1 MRSRSVRPH
10 LGPWRRSAIL
20 LSLAVGLGLGLGSV
34 GVHAS
39 ATVEI
44 DDAFVREST
53 DGRQWEV
60 GNRALTYRLG
70 LDASG
75 RLAVLSLAR
84 PDRESVVVAGA
95 ADADVTIGDQRVT
108 IGDRAFRFVAAEAAN
123 VDGRAVL
130 TLAFAYRDRPVTVGR
145 HYAVS
150 PGAAVIEMWT
160 TVSADEETTLRNL
173 DGLRLEVTPRDAW
186 WHRGHDTPDAD
197 GGPFT
202 RQTARID
209 DGQQVS
215 FGSPVL
221 SSTDAL
227 PWFGLDAGD
236 DRLLVGLAW
245 SGGWRTVLWGTAAGT
260 YVHLGLPDMSVAVR
274 PDRPVEFPHAF
285 VGLTDG
291 TAGAGAEAFAAWIA
305 SRRAGRAF
313 PQLATYNTWFT
324 FGTYIDADLI
334 RRQIDAF
341 ADVGGELFQLDAG
354 WYPPLNARDRF
365 DFSAG
370 LGSWQIDRA
379 RFPDGLGVLA
389 DHARRRGLKFAVWVE
404 PERVDMATVG
414 RPGQARERFLA
425 QDHGQYQ
432 PGQDNAAATQAQI
445 CLADEEAW
453 QWVRDRLF
461 AFLDEARPDYL
472 KIDLNGW
479 LICARTDHDH
489 SGDGGNFAHVRGL
502 YRLLAALRE
511 RYPQMAIENCAGG
524 ARRLD
529 AEMLTRADAHWMDDR
544 TVPAARVRHHLQ
556 VLSAIV
562 PPQALLSYLMGNE
575 DESLT
580 GSRDLALL
588 ARSRMPGTFGL
599 TLDFRTVDAGTSR
612 GLATQ
617 IDAYKQLRALR
628 GAPFAT
634 ALTDPVGV
642 NGGGPGWDVVQ
653 QLNPATGVAT
663 VFAFRNADSASRVR
677 VQLSHLRPGTT
688 YRVRSLDRGPL
699 GQAAADDLMQ
709 GGFDIDASAQSA
721 AQVIVFEP
729 Q

>member
-1 MRSRSVRPH
+1 MTSRRAVPLVRP
-10 LGPWRRSAIL
+10 RRRPHGR
-20 LSLAVGLGLGLGSV
+20 VGLFLVAALALSSGGLRAAASV
-34 GVHAS
+34 EV
-39 ATVEI
+39 

-60 GNRALTYRLG
+60 GNRAVTYRLG

-84 PDRESVVVAGA
+84 PDRESVVVPGA

-123 VDGRAVL
+123 IDGRAVL

-150 PGAAVIEMWT
+150 PGAPVIEMWT
-160 TVSADEETTLRNL
+160 TVSADEETTLREA
-173 DGLRLEVTPRDAW
+173 DGLRLEVVPRDAW
-186 WHRGHDTPDAD
+186 WHRGHDTPDAA

-202 RQTARID
+202 RRTARID

-227 PWFGLDAGD
+227 PWFGLDGGD
-236 DRLLVGLAW
+236 DRLLFGLAW

-260 YVHLGLPDMSVAVR
+260 YVHIGLAEMSTVAR

-285 VGLTDG
+285 VGLT
-291 TAGAGAEAFAAWIA
+291 GAVPGAEAEAFAGWLA
-305 SRRAGRAF
+305 SRRAGRSF

-334 RRQIDAF
+334 RRQMDAF

-370 LGSWQIDRA
+370 LGSWQVDRE
-379 RFPDGLGVLA
+379 RFPEGLGVLS
-389 DHARRRGLKFAVWVE
+389 DHAHRRGLKFAVWVE

-425 QDHGQYQ
+425 REHGQYQ
-432 PGQDNAAATQAQI
+432 PGHADAAATQAQV
-445 CLADEEAW
+445 CLGDEEAW

-479 LICARTDHDH
+479 LVCTRTDHDH
-489 SGDGGNFAHVRGL
+489 AEDGGNFAHVHGL

-529 AEMLTRADAHWMDDR
+529 AEMLTRTDAHWMDDR

-562 PPQALLSYLMGNE
+562 PPQALLSYLMGNQ

-580 GSRDLALL
+580 DTRDLALL

-599 TLDFRTVDAGTSR
+599 TLDFRTIDSGTWR

-634 ALTDPVGV
+634 ALTEPVGV
-642 NGGGPGWDVVQ
+642 NGGGPGWDVVEQ
-653 QLNPATGVAT
+653 VNPATGVAT
-663 VFAFRNADSASRVR
+663 VFAFRNPGSAGRVR
-677 VQLSHLRPGTT
+677 VRLSHLRPGAT

-709 GGFDIDASAQSA
+709 SGFDIDASSQSA